1 MSCAS
6 GCRVAHHSR
15 CAHRRDRC
23 RDERGLRQSPAHR
36 RDHPRGVARVA
47 KCLLIS
53 SNASQVT
60 RGPRSDERP
69 ARFRLGFRG
78 CGWNKNAGSATG
90 IALFQPHRQGIL
102 RQAGAYLI
110 SRGRSTLSVR
120 CSRRGDVA
128 DALRRPR
135 RTCVFFPPSLA
146 SLGEKSRL
154 RRPSD
159 RRARGA
165 LEASVRASRRLSIDD
180 LAPNVSLASFARGR
194 CVRRLAE
201 EPAPPALDMR
211 QGFIIDRIAGLGLTS
226 PSPLASP
233 SQDAA

>member
-1 MSCAS
+1 MSRRA
-6 GCRVAHHSR
+6 RPATVACTPSR
-15 CAHRRDRC
+15 SSAGSRARGEVPTDFF
-23 RDERGLRQSPAHR
+23 ERITGYA
-36 RDHPRGVARVA
+36 
-47 KCLLIS
+47 
-53 SNASQVT
+53 
-60 RGPRSDERP
+60 GPTQRYERP

-78 CGWNKNAGSATG
+78 CGWNKNAGSATVT
-90 IALFQPHRQGIL
+90 ALFQPHRQGIL

>member
-1 MSCAS
+1 MSRRAPPAT
-6 GCRVAHHSR
+6 VACTPSR
-15 CAHRRDRC
+15 SSAGSRARGEVPTDFF
-23 RDERGLRQSPAHR
+23 ERITCYA
-36 RDHPRGVARVA
+36 
-47 KCLLIS
+47 
-53 SNASQVT
+53 
-60 RGPRSDERP
+60 GPTQRYERP

-78 CGWNKNAGSATG
+78 CGWNKNAGSATVT
-90 IALFQPHRQGIL
+90 ALFQPHRQGIL

-110 SRGRSTLSVR
+110 SRGRSKLSVR

-135 RTCVFFPPSLA
+135 RTCVFFRHRWHPW
-146 SLGEKSRL
+146 
-154 RRPSD
+154 
-159 RRARGA
+159 A

-211 QGFIIDRIAGLGLTS
+211 QGFIIDRTAGLGLTS